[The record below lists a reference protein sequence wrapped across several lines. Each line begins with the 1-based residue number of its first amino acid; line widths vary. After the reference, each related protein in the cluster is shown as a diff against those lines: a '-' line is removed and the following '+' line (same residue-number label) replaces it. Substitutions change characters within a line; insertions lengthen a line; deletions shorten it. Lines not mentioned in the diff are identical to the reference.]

1 MINLKILAALL
12 ILFSLNMISCA
23 QEDSKNSMS
32 ISELKNKMKSNLP
45 AGKAGSTLIVLDV
58 RTPEELRGSLGK
70 IDEVIN
76 IPIQQLEERI
86 HELDKYKGKEIAVIC
101 RSGNRSK
108 TGTAIL
114 NANGFNAKNVLGGMI
129 EYRNSEKLK

>member
-32 ISELKNKMKSNLP
+32 ISELKNKMKSDLP
-45 AGKAGSTLIVLDV
+45 AGKAGSTLIILDV

-76 IPIQQLEERI
+76 IPIQQLEDRI
-86 HELDKYKGKEIAVIC
+86 HELDKFKDKEIAVIC

-114 NANGFNAKNVLGGMI
+114 NAKGFNAKNVLGGMI
-129 EYRNSEKLK
+129 EYRRSEKLK

>member
-32 ISELKNKMKSNLP
+32 ISALKNKMKSDLP

-86 HELDKYKGKEIAVIC
+86 HELDKYKDKEIAVIC

-129 EYRNSEKLK
+129 EYRNNERLK

>member
-32 ISELKNKMKSNLP
+32 ISELKNKMKSDLP
-45 AGKAGSTLIVLDV
+45 AGKAGSTLIILDV

-129 EYRNSEKLK
+129 EYRDSEKLK

>member
-32 ISELKNKMKSNLP
+32 ISELKNKMKSDLP
-45 AGKAGSTLIVLDV
+45 AGKAGSTLIILDV

-76 IPIQQLEERI
+76 IPIQQLEDRI
-86 HELDKYKGKEIAVIC
+86 HELDKFKDKEIAVIC

-129 EYRNSEKLK
+129 EYRNNERLK